1 MTKEKTATIFTII
14 VKMSSCRPFAII
26 SVQIVHTTLLRRTLA
41 GGYFLQQF
49 MLLSPYYSMQS
60 GMTKALTLITNL
72 TKKFLGQRQIW
83 HKNIIITL

>member
-1 MTKEKTATIFTII
+1 MTKEKTARIFTII

-49 MLLSPYYSMQS
+49 MFLSPYYSMQS
-60 GMTKALTLITNL
+60 GMTKALTLITNS
-72 TKKFLGQRQIW
+72 
-83 HKNIIITL
+83 

>member
-60 GMTKALTLITNL
+60 GMTKALTLITNS
-72 TKKFLGQRQIW
+72 
-83 HKNIIITL
+83 